1 MKKIEYSDIRNLLET
16 TFPNSDISD
25 RVDLI
30 KMGDIQEWDSVG
42 NFNLLLAAEDF
53 YDIRFN
59 MEQMSQI
66 KSVLELIDALKKFE

>member
-1 MKKIEYSDIRNLLET
+1 MKKIEYSDIRSLLET
-16 TFPNSDISD
+16 TFPNSDMSD
-25 RVDLI
+25 RIDLM

-53 YDIRFN
+53 YGVRFN

-66 KSVLELIDALKKFE
+66 KSVLELIDALKKLS